1 MEQPVSKTVLS
12 NGIRILTKKMP
23 HIRSVS
29 MGVWVNVGARD
40 EKSQENGLSH
50 LIEHMLFKGT
60 AKRSAFQIAKEF
72 DAIGGQTNAFTA
84 MENTCYHARVMDT
97 HVETMVDILS
107 DILLNSRFDARDI
120 EKERPVILQEIRMVE
135 GSPDDYVHV
144 LSGQNFWGDH
154 PLGRSILGTPANIM
168 RFDADMIKQFF
179 KRCYHP
185 HQIVI
190 SGAGNLEHD
199 HFVDLVAESFEG
211 ISEGRPLPPR
221 AEATGH
227 ARVLMHQRDLEQAH
241 ICLATNGLSLTHPE
255 RYTFSL
261 MNTIFGGN
269 MSSRLFQT
277 IREQKGLAYAVY
289 SFIASHYDTGMF
301 GIYAAVDPKHALE
314 ATALILKEM
323 EQLATDRIAPQE
335 LQSAKEYTKGNI
347 LLAAESADNQ
357 MVRLAQNEI
366 HFNAYI
372 PLQKVVDE
380 INAVTEEDIAQ
391 LAHALFADKKI
402 AVTMLGPLTDKAP
415 IENLLS
421 D

>member
-1 MEQPVSKTVLS
+1 MDQPVSKTVLS

-23 HIRSVS
+23 HLRSVS

-40 EKSQENGLSH
+40 ETLQENGLSH

-60 AKRSAFQIAKEF
+60 ATRSAFQIAKEF

-107 DILLNSRFDARDI
+107 DILLHSRFDARDI

-168 RFDADMIKQFF
+168 RFDAGMIKQFF

-185 HQIVI
+185 HQIVV
-190 SGAGNLEHD
+190 SGAGNLEHN
-199 HFVDLVAESFEG
+199 HFVDLVANSFEG
-211 ISEGRPLPPR
+211 VLQGRPMPPR
-221 AEATGH
+221 NAANAH
-227 ARVLMHQRDLEQAH
+227 ARVLLHHRDLEQAH
-241 ICLATNGLSLTHPE
+241 ICLATKGLALTHPQ
-255 RYTFSL
+255 RYAFSL

-277 IREQKGLAYAVY
+277 IREQRGLAYAVY

-301 GIYAAVDPKHALE
+301 GIYAAVDPKHAVE
-314 ATALILKEM
+314 STALILEAM
-323 EQLATDRIAPQE
+323 EQLAADRVAPQE

-366 HFNAYI
+366 HFKTDI
-372 PLQKVVDE
+372 PLQTVVDK
-380 INAVTEEDIAQ
+380 IDAVTEDDIGR
-391 LAHALFADKKI
+391 LAHDLFADKQV
-402 AVTMLGPLTDKAP
+402 AVTMLGPVIDKTP
-415 IENLLS
+415 IEDLLRC
-421 D
+421 